1 MFNCIFKKKIF
12 PLLDAGEKVFY
23 IVIDNFRLDQWKM
36 IKKMLSNLYVFDDE
50 DIYSSILPTATQYA
64 RNAMFSGLLP
74 LQLKKMFPQYWVD
87 EEGEDA
93 KNQFEKELLQTQ
105 IDRFRKKY
113 TISYHKVNEAQY
125 GEKLVAQA
133 AQLDAYQLNVIVYN
147 FVDMLSHMRTESK
160 MIKELAGTEAASRS
174 LTLSWF
180 QHSSLYEML
189 KILAQKE
196 VTVVITT
203 DNGTVSAENPVK
215 VIGDNVSTN
224 VNLRYKVGRML
235 SYNPKEV
242 FEITQPSKIGLN
254 APNLTST
261 YIFATNHDYLVY
273 PNNYNQFANYYKD
286 TFQHGGISM
295 EEMMIPLVTLR
306 PKRRK

>member
-1 MFNCIFKKKIF
+1 M
-12 PLLDAGEKVFY
+12 
-23 IVIDNFRLDQWKM
+23 
-36 IKKMLSNLYVFDDE
+36 
-50 DIYSSILPTATQYA
+50 
-64 RNAMFSGLLP
+64 
-74 LQLKKMFPQYWVD
+74 
-87 EEGEDA
+87 
-93 KNQFEKELLQTQ
+93 
-105 IDRFRKKY
+105 
-113 TISYHKVNEAQY
+113 
-125 GEKLVAQA
+125 
-133 AQLDAYQLNVIVYN
+133 YN

-160 MIKELAGTEAASRS
+160 MIKELAGTEAAYRS

-203 DNGTVSAENPVK
+203 DHGTVSAENPVK
-215 VIGDNVSTN
+215 VIGDKVSTN

-242 FEITQPSKIGLN
+242 FEITQPSKIGLY